1 MKRRSAMLAA
11 PAIKVA
17 PCAGSKGYSRS
28 ISMDR
33 LELFALMIWHDIC
46 VTLCIMAVQKQLPM
60 RPRSGYRLAALRPV
74 IRCFWN
80 RIIVAV
86 AIRAI
91 LILYALLQYVLTKYR
106 AE

>member
-1 MKRRSAMLAA
+1 M
-11 PAIKVA
+11 
-17 PCAGSKGYSRS
+17 G
-28 ISMDR
+28 
-33 LELFALMIWHDIC
+33 FWHGIC
-46 VTLCIMAVQKQLPM
+46 FFLSIMAVQKQLPR
-60 RPRSGYRLAALRPV
+60 RPRSGYRLAVPRQV

-91 LILYALLQYVLTKYR
+91 LILYALLQFVLRKYH